1 MLESTYPNE
10 LTFSGIREGLNSFV
24 VLEVSKQSDN
34 FEDKCQNREFLEN
47 NTIDVSH
54 GPVRIRFNQKFPE
67 NVVFK
72 A

>member
-1 MLESTYPNE
+1 MS
-10 LTFSGIREGLNSFV
+10 
-24 VLEVSKQSDN
+24 
-34 FEDKCQNREFLEN
+34 NRELWEN

-67 NVVFK
+67 NLVTK